1 MKTIIKNKQA
11 YHSYEIL
18 DKLEAGIV
26 LLGCEIKSIRKG
38 QVSIKES
45 YAKIKDNEVWIM
57 GLHIAPYQQGTP
69 ENYNPIRPRKLLLNR
84 IEIKRLI
91 GKLQEKGLN
100 LIPLAI
106 YMKKNRAKVELGL
119 AKGLKKYDKR
129 NRLKERDMK
138 KDLEK
143 DKRKYMV

>member
-1 MKTIIKNKQA
+1 MKIIIKNKQA

-18 DKLEAGIV
+18 EKLEAGIV

-69 ENYNPIRPRKLLLNR
+69 DNYDPTRPRKLLLNR
-84 IEIKRLI
+84 IEIKRLT

-106 YMKKNRAKVELGL
+106 YMKNNRAKVELGL
-119 AKGLKKYDKR
+119 AKGLKKHDKR
-129 NRLKERDMK
+129 AKLKQ
-138 KDLEK
+138 KDL
-143 DKRKYMV
+143 DRLQQRKLRSMG

>member
-1 MKTIIKNKQA
+1 MKIIIKNKQA
-11 YHSYEIL
+11 YHSYDIL
-18 DKLEAGIV
+18 DEFEAGIV

-69 ENYNPIRPRKLLLNR
+69 DNYDPIRPRKLLLNR

-106 YMKKNRAKVELGL
+106 YMKNNRAKVELGL

-129 NRLKERDMK
+129 AKIKEKELDRLQQ
-138 KDLEK
+138 
-143 DKRKYMV
+143 RKLRGKG

>member
-1 MKTIIKNKQA
+1 MKIIIKNKQA
-11 YHSYEIL
+11 YHSYDML

-26 LLGCEIKSIRKG
+26 LLGCEIKSIRQG

-45 YAKIKDNEVWIM
+45 YAKIKDNEVWII

-69 ENYNPIRPRKLLLNR
+69 DNYDPVRPRKLLLNKL
-84 IEIKRLI
+84 EIKKLTS
-91 GKLQEKGLN
+91 KLQEKELN

-106 YMKKNRAKVELGL
+106 YMKNNRAKVELGL

-129 NRLKERDMK
+129 AKLKQ
-138 KDLEK
+138 KDL
-143 DKRKYMV
+143 DRMQQRKLRGRG